1 MGQIASAFEV
11 VPVEGGFEN
20 PPLASQSVFRVIM
33 DAMAR
38 PGSIGR
44 IPALAEPPPPL
55 GASSGAVV
63 LTLCDHDTPLWLD
76 PALDASSDVRAWLGF
91 HCGSPIV
98 RVPAEAH
105 FALVSNPAEFIA
117 LENFSQGTQEYP
129 DRSTTLILQVE
140 SLTEGRELLL
150 EGPGIETVARLA
162 PRPLP
167 RHFCEQWRQNNAR
180 FPRGVDLILASPEGV
195 ACLPRT
201 TRIRATES

>member
-1 MGQIASAFEV
+1 MERPVPSFEAA
-11 VPVEGGFEN
+11 PVEGGFDN
-20 PPLASQSVFRVIM
+20 PPLASQSVFRAIM

-38 PGSIGR
+38 PGTLR
-44 IPALAEPPPPL
+44 PVTARVVPPAPL
-55 GASSGAVV
+55 SGTAGAVV

-76 PALDASSDVRAWLGF
+76 PALEASADVRGWLGF
-91 HCGSPIV
+91 HCGSPTARI
-98 RVPAEAH
+98 PADAH
-105 FALVSNPAEFIA
+105 FALIANPAEMIA

-140 SLTEGRELLL
+140 SLTAGRDLRL
-150 EGPGIETVARLA
+150 EGPGIEEVASLA
-162 PRPLP
+162 PTPLP

-201 TRIRATES
+201 TRIRATEG

>member
-1 MGQIASAFEV
+1 MERPVPSFEAA
-11 VPVEGGFEN
+11 PVEGGFDN
-20 PPLASQSVFRVIM
+20 PPLASQSVFRAIM

-38 PGSIGR
+38 PGTLR
-44 IPALAEPPPPL
+44 PVTARVVPPVPL
-55 GASSGAVV
+55 SATAGAVV

-76 PALDASSDVRAWLGF
+76 PALEVSADVRGWLGF
-91 HCGSPIV
+91 HCGSPTARI
-98 RVPAEAH
+98 PADAH
-105 FALVSNPAEFIA
+105 FALVANPAEMIA

-140 SLTEGRELLL
+140 SLTAGRDLRL
-150 EGPGIETVARLA
+150 EGPGIEDVASLA
-162 PRPLP
+162 PTPLP

-201 TRIRATES
+201 TRIRATEG